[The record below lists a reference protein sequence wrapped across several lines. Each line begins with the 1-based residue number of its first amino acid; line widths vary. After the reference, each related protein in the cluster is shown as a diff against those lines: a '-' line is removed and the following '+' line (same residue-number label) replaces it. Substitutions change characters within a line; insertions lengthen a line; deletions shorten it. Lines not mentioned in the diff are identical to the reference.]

1 MVLSEKQKWK
11 EWGEA
16 VSASCI
22 ADVSEVVSSSRACWY
37 AIYAV
42 LTRLLSPAWG
52 AMGVAIAF
60 SATEISFHP
69 LLFWMYGIDRVDY
82 RKIFPGIIIGSA
94 FMALLWYCARHSLWA
109 AAVSAAAYL
118 IFWYA
123 RNRKTLISARKAFV
137 LPAWR

>member
-1 MVLSEKQKWK
+1 
-11 EWGEA
+11 

-22 ADVSEVVSSSRACWY
+22 AAVPDVVSPGQVGWY

-69 LLFWMYGIDRVDY
+69 LLFWMYGIDRGLQKDFSWDHHRLRVH
-82 RKIFPGIIIGSA
+82 GTS
-94 FMALLWYCARHSLWA
+94 LVLCA
-109 AAVSAAAYL
+109 
-118 IFWYA
+118 
-123 RNRKTLISARKAFV
+123 
-137 LPAWR
+137 P